1 MSDVTTGYTADTDAL
16 GAAGRA
22 FVATG
27 QTLTELG
34 NAAVSDVDSGRT
46 GRAWP
51 DVAGRYQELV
61 RSLGDKVIDYAV
73 VTTRLGNHLGDAAS
87 QYAVT
92 EAAATD
98 TFTGGN

>member
-1 MSDVTTGYTADTDAL
+1 MTTGYSVDTDAL

-22 FVATG
+22 FLDAG
-27 QTLTELG
+27 QTLTDLG
-34 NAAVSDVDSGRT
+34 NAVASDVDSGRT

-61 RSLGDKVIDYAV
+61 RSLSDKAVDYAV
-73 VTTRLGNHLGDAAS
+73 VTTRLGNHLGDSAS

-92 EAAATD
+92 EDATTD

>member
-1 MSDVTTGYTADTDAL
+1 MTTGYTVDTDAL

-22 FVATG
+22 FLAAG
-27 QTLTELG
+27 QTLTDLG
-34 NAAVSDVDSGRT
+34 NAAVSDIDSGRT

-61 RSLGDKVIDYAV
+61 RALSDKVVDYAV
-73 VTTRLGNHLGDAAS
+73 ATTRLGNHLGDSAS

-92 EAAATD
+92 EDATTG
-98 TFTGGN
+98 TFTRGH